1 MDGGEL
7 ILKALADNQWSIQT
21 INEYELGGHQNWNF
35 HRMVSAASD
44 TVSPRNVCLEADD
57 EDGSCTSHLNS
68 TFPI

>member
-35 HRMVSAASD
+35 HRMVSATSD
-44 TVSPRNVCLEADD
+44 TVSPHSICLIANDIG
-57 EDGSCTSHLNS
+57 GSCTSHLNS
-68 TFPI
+68 IFLI